1 MLSLKELALKIGAEY
16 RGSDL
21 PVPAFSIDSRNL
33 QKGEVFVAIRAERDG
48 HTFIDNAI
56 QNGAAALL
64 LDHAVDAPIPQIIVK
79 DTLKAFGQMAH
90 VWRKQFKIPVIG
102 LTGTCGKTTTK
113 EMIAT
118 ILRGVGSTLASAGTF
133 NNAYGV
139 PLTLLQLRP
148 EHQFAVIEMGTNSP
162 GEIAYIAEI
171 AEPTVALITNI
182 GASHLE
188 KLGSFEGVS
197 KEKSEIFT
205 FLSEQGI
212 AVLNQDEPFMP
223 SWFAKIG
230 PRHRL
235 TYSIKEPADVFATD
249 IHHGNDGVEFTLHTP
264 IGIQSMKILLPGNHM
279 AANAV
284 AATSV
289 CLAIGVSLDA
299 IGKGLAHVQSVAGRF
314 KQHNLKHGANLIDD
328 SYNSSINSIQNAIET
343 LKGIHGRRVLVVTN
357 LGELGDHT
365 DFYHTELGKWL
376 NEAKLD
382 SVYLYGKK
390 ALLNGTLQEYPQAQ
404 YFEDKSLLTEAI
416 RQEIQPGT
424 TILIKGI
431 NSLKMHTI
439 VDELLQEYHA

>member
-1 MLSLKELALKIGAEY
+1 MLSLKELALKVGAEY
-16 RGSDL
+16 RGTDL
-21 PVPAFSIDSRNL
+21 PVPAFSIDSRSL

-48 HTFIDNAI
+48 HAFIDNAI

-64 LDHAVDAPIPQIIVK
+64 LDHAVDAPIPQIIAP

-118 ILRGVGSTLASAGTF
+118 ILRGAGTTLASAGTF

-205 FLSEQGI
+205 FLNEQGI

-223 SWFAKIG
+223 SWFSKIG
-230 PRHRL
+230 PRNRL
-235 TYSIKEPADVFATD
+235 TYSIKEAADVFATD
-249 IHHGNDGVEFTLHTP
+249 IHHSSDGVEFTLHTP
-264 IGIQSMKILLPGNHM
+264 IGIQAMKILLPGNHM
-279 AANAV
+279 VANAV

-299 IGKGLAHVQSVAGRF
+299 IGKGLAQVQSIAGRF
-314 KQHNLKHGANLIDD
+314 KQHNLKKGACLIDD

-343 LKGIHGRRVLVVTN
+343 LKGIQGRRVLVATN

-376 NEAKLD
+376 NEANFD
-382 SVYLYGKK
+382 AVYLYGKK
-390 ALLNGTLQEYPQAQ
+390 ELLNSTLQEYPQAH
-404 YFEDKSLLTEAI
+404 YFEDKTLLTEAL
-416 RQEIQPGT
+416 RQEIQPKT

-431 NSLKMHTI
+431 NSFKMHTV